1 MNQYFFS
8 IKSYDDILKAVGNI
22 IKTSQEWEKDF
33 KTLAEYLHVNM
44 PKEKLNKA
52 SLNKLNKK
60 LDAENKIEKSKYLL
74 FERIIDLRNYIN
86 HEFFL
91 VSEEKQIEEIE
102 KELNDIQF
110 LFPLSLTFDIIQYL
124 SFQDTYIHVAS
135 LLFLFVL
142 LIQY

>member
-110 LFPLSLTFDIIQYL
+110 LIFEVTDVVNNIKDNITGKTIQRPTVFDRFI
-124 SFQDTYIHVAS
+124 
-135 LLFLFVL
+135 
-142 LIQY
+142 

>member
-1 MNQYFFS
+1 
-8 IKSYDDILKAVGNI
+8 
-22 IKTSQEWEKDF
+22 
-33 KTLAEYLHVNM
+33 M

-110 LFPLSLTFDIIQYL
+110 LIFEVTDVVNNIKDNIMGKTIQRPTVFDRFI
-124 SFQDTYIHVAS
+124 
-135 LLFLFVL
+135 
-142 LIQY
+142 

>member
-8 IKSYDDILKAVGNI
+8 IKSYDEILKAVGNI

-110 LFPLSLTFDIIQYL
+110 LIFEVTDVVNNIKDNIMGKTIQRPTVFDRFI
-124 SFQDTYIHVAS
+124 
-135 LLFLFVL
+135 
-142 LIQY
+142 

>member
-8 IKSYDDILKAVGNI
+8 IKSYDDILKAVGYI

-33 KTLAEYLHVNM
+33 KTLAEYLHISM

-60 LDAENKIEKSKYLL
+60 LAAENKIDKSKCLL

-91 VSEEKQIEEIE
+91 VSAEKQIEEIE
-102 KELNDIQF
+102 RELNGIQF
-110 LFPLSLTFDIIQYL
+110 LIFEITDVVNNMKDKIMGKTIQRPTVFDRFI
-124 SFQDTYIHVAS
+124 
-135 LLFLFVL
+135 
-142 LIQY
+142 

>member
-110 LFPLSLTFDIIQYL
+110 LIFEVTDVVNNIKDNIMGKTIQRPTVFDRFI
-124 SFQDTYIHVAS
+124 
-135 LLFLFVL
+135 
-142 LIQY
+142 